1 MTVSE
6 AFQQQPQPRDEI
18 AAAAESLSVRDF
30 NLWCAMNSKPFR
42 LASYVWPDGRLEWCV
57 EIYPG
62 KAEGTIAYGTA
73 QTEEPQAVVAAFA
86 FLAGIEW
93 AEAAARLSS
102 GAAAEEGEDE
112 DEAAAPGTGF
122 ANGAGAGSAAAA
134 PGGASAQAN
143 GTAAE
148 HAAAAAAA
156 GGGAP
161 GWTAPH
167 GAPD

>member
-6 AFQQQPQPRDEI
+6 AFQQQQPQPRDET

-57 EIYPG
+57 EIHPG

-73 QTEEPQAVVAAFA
+73 QTEESQAVVAAFA

-93 AEAAARLSS
+93 AEAAARLS
-102 GAAAEEGEDE
+102 AEAPIDEGEGDE
-112 DEAAAPGTGF
+112 EASAAAP
-122 ANGAGAGSAAAA
+122 AGS
-134 PGGASAQAN
+134 S
-143 GTAAE
+143 T
-148 HAAAAAAA
+148 
-156 GGGAP
+156 
-161 GWTAPH
+161 
-167 GAPD
+167 